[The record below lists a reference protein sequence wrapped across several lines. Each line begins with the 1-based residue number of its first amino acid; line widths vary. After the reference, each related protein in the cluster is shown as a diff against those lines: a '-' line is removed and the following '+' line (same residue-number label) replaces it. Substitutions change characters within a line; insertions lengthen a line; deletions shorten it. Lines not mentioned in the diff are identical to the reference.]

1 MANNRPKM
9 PVAQRAKQFMPFAA
23 VTGLDSALRKKEHE
37 LGLVQR
43 REVMDED
50 AAEIN
55 SMLSIIEKGDEVTI
69 DYYSS
74 SGAGAGE
81 YLTASGIVAAVDM
94 AAHMVILENRMGAN
108 RKSEIIEIDI
118 DDIAGIRTDGN
129 GEWR

>member
-1 MANNRPKM
+1 M

-43 REVMDED
+43 RDVMDEE

-55 SMLSIIEKGDEVTI
+55 SMLSLLEKGDEVTI
-69 DYYSS
+69 DYYCS
-74 SGAGAGE
+74 AGGDAGE
-81 YLTASGIVAAVDM
+81 YLTASGSVAAVDM
-94 AAHMVILENRMGAN
+94 AAHMVILENGKEAN
-108 RKSEIIEIDI
+108 RKNEIIEIDI
-118 DDIAGIRTDGN
+118 DDIAGIRTGGT